1 MTRKIDLLVNNTPVK
16 LDYFVAG
23 YLDHVT
29 GGIVASLH
37 DTGEI
42 KRLKLTLDEKGDVR
56 LALNSADIPLNY
68 FATEIIRSTV
78 LGMVAPLKGVE
89 GAVNRLELNIER

>member
-1 MTRKIDLLVNNTPVK
+1 MNSKPIK

-42 KRLKLTLDEKGDVR
+42 KQLKLTIDEKGDVR
-56 LALNSADIPLNY
+56 LALNGADVPLNY
-68 FATEIIRSTV
+68 FTVEIIRSTV
-78 LGMVAPLKGVE
+78 HGYG
-89 GAVNRLELNIER
+89 GAAERRGGGRQPTGAEYRTVNDRSW

>member
-1 MTRKIDLLVNNTPVK
+1 MTRKIDLSVNNAPVT

-42 KRLKLTLDEKGDVR
+42 KKLKLIVEGKDVR
-56 LALNSADIPLNY
+56 MNLNGADVPLNY
-68 FATEIIRSTV
+68 FTVEIIRSTI

-89 GAVNRLELNIER
+89 GAVDNLEMNIER

>member
-1 MTRKIDLLVNNTPVK
+1 MTKKIDLSVNNEPIK

-23 YLDHVT
+23 YMDHVT

-37 DTGEI
+37 DTGQI
-42 KRLKLTLDEKGDVR
+42 KKLKLTLDEKGDVR
-56 LALNSADIPLNY
+56 LTLNGADVPLNY
-68 FATEIIRSTV
+68 FVVEIVRSTL

-89 GAVNRLELNIER
+89 GKISQLELNIER

>member
-1 MTRKIDLLVNNTPVK
+1 MTRKIDLSINNTTVN

-23 YLDHVT
+23 FLDHVA

-42 KRLKLTLDEKGDVR
+42 QQFKLTIDEKGDVR
-56 LALNSADIPLNY
+56 ITLNGADVPLSY
-68 FATEIIRSTV
+68 FPVELIRSTM
-78 LGMVAPLKGVE
+78 LGLVAPLKGVE
-89 GAVNRLELNIER
+89 GAVSRLELNIER